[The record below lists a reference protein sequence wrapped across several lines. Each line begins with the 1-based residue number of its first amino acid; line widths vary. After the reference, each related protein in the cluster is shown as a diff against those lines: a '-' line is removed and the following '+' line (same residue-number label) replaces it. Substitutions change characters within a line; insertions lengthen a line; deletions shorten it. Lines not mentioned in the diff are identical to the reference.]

1 MKIKNLLT
9 VMTGLAL
16 FCLAGCASP
25 QKEAVAKEYAPIEV
39 AVPERPAGQQDVIQ
53 LTAPKLDTVRVGFIG
68 LGMRGPG
75 AVARWTHIPGTKIVA
90 LCDLRPKCVERAQG
104 ILEKA
109 GLPKA
114 AEYSGSEDAW
124 KQLCERDDID
134 LVYIVTD
141 WLHHTPMALYAM
153 EHGKH
158 VAIEV
163 PAAMSVADCWRLVD
177 TAEQTRR
184 HCMMLE
190 NCCYD
195 AFALTTLNM
204 VRQGAL
210 GEITHAEGAYIHDLR
225 RHYFADETEGG
236 YHNNW
241 IKLYSQQHTGNP
253 YPTHGLGPI
262 CQWMD
267 IHRRDRMEYLV
278 SMSSREAGL
287 SAYARGQFGKHSAE
301 AAQPYLM
308 GDVNTTLIRTVKGR
322 TIVLQYDVTTP
333 RPYSRHQ
340 TVCGTK
346 GFMQKYPVPCIL
358 LDEYGKDPLAGEDFE
373 KVMERYKHPF
383 TATIGEEAKRKEM
396 PNEMNYIMD
405 FRLVHCLRNGL
416 PLDQDVYDAAEWSCI
431 TELSELSVRQ
441 GSIPV
446 EIPDFTRGNWEG
458 DK

>member
-134 LVYIVTD
+134 VVYIASD
-141 WLHHTPMALYAM
+141 WKHHAEMGVYAM

-163 PAAMSVADCWRLVD
+163 PSAM
-177 TAEQTRR
+177 T
-184 HCMMLE
+184 
-190 NCCYD
+190 
-195 AFALTTLNM
+195 
-204 VRQGAL
+204 
-210 GEITHAEGAYIHDLR
+210 
-225 RHYFADETEGG
+225 
-236 YHNNW
+236 
-241 IKLYSQQHTGNP
+241 
-253 YPTHGLGPI
+253 
-262 CQWMD
+262 
-267 IHRRDRMEYLV
+267 
-278 SMSSREAGL
+278 
-287 SAYARGQFGKHSAE
+287 
-301 AAQPYLM
+301 
-308 GDVNTTLIRTVKGR
+308 
-322 TIVLQYDVTTP
+322 
-333 RPYSRHQ
+333 
-340 TVCGTK
+340 
-346 GFMQKYPVPCIL
+346 
-358 LDEYGKDPLAGEDFE
+358 LDEIWALINTSE
-373 KVMERYKHPF
+373 KSPPIRVLTSPRSVESPHMSLWSPRIQMSPRWV
-383 TATIGEEAKRKEM
+383 TGSS
-396 PNEMNYIMD
+396 MD
-405 FRLVHCLRNGL
+405 
-416 PLDQDVYDAAEWSCI
+416 S
-431 TELSELSVRQ
+431 
-441 GSIPV
+441 
-446 EIPDFTRGNWEG
+446 
-458 DK
+458 